1 MISPSLQKLLDQLP
15 AGQDLEFGRLL
26 EAVERSRFS
35 GPLTI
40 DFFNGRPRQI
50 NLGQPVK
57 LTICSGDQPAAPDQK
72 PRPNKGWSAGEA

>member
-15 AGQDLEFGRLL
+15 TGDLEFARLL

-57 LTICSGDQPAAPDQK
+57 LTICTGDSGERLDSRGGK
-72 PRPNKGWSAGEA
+72 